1 MYTALIVED
10 DEALSEL
17 LAFHLK
23 NANFEVRLAASA
35 AAAWAHLAETQ
46 VIVLD
51 WMLPDESGVD
61 WLGRVRL
68 SEYAELP
75 VIMLTAKA
83 SEIDKVTG
91 LNAGADDYLVKP
103 FSAAELVAR
112 INALLRRTQNAA
124 EKRVGAVMV
133 DDVKGSA
140 SLNGQDLQLTRREFE
155 LLNFLLEHPA
165 RVFSRGDLLD
175 RVWGEDFV
183 GTDRTVDQHI
193 AQLRS
198 HIGAN
203 YIETVRGRGYR
214 LVEPQE

>member
-1 MYTALIVED
+1 MYTVLIVED

-23 NANFEVRLAASA
+23 NAKFEVRLAASS
-35 AAAWAHLAETQ
+35 AAAWAHLAEAHL
-46 VIVLD
+46 IVLD

-61 WLGRVRL
+61 WLGRMRL

-75 VIMLTAKA
+75 VIMLSAKA

-91 LNAGADDYLVKP
+91 LNAGADDYLIKP

-112 INALLRRTQNAA
+112 INALLRRTQNVA
-124 EKRVGAVMV
+124 EKRVGALVL

-175 RVWGEDFV
+175 RVWGEDFI

-214 LVEPQE
+214 LVEPRD